1 MSFNIDAVGEELTD
15 AVTEAFE
22 NMAFAEVESCE
33 DVETLPSGID
43 AYCVTVDTLNPF
55 KSKVA
60 IIIDREASEELVM
73 DMYGGDIEDVNEE
86 IMNDALAEI
95 GNTVVG
101 RFLSRVVDEGQ
112 EFSLGFPECELYDGA
127 RYNRQKNDHTRLY
140 DLDLDDYHIY
150 CILES
155 RN

>member
-1 MSFNIDAVGEELTD
+1 MSFNIDTVGEGLTD

-22 NMAFAEVESCE
+22 NMAFVEVESCE
-33 DVETLPSGID
+33 DVESLPSGID
-43 AYCVTVDTLNPF
+43 AYCVTVDTLEPF

-60 IIIDREASEELVM
+60 IIVDREASEELVL
-73 DMYGGDIEDVNEE
+73 DMYGGDIEEVNEE
-86 IMNDALAEI
+86 IMSDALAEI

-101 RFLSRVVDEGQ
+101 RFLSHVVDEGE
-112 EFSLGFPECELYDGA
+112 EFSLGFPECEPYDEKKYG
-127 RYNRQKNDHTRLY
+127 RKKDDKTRLY
-140 DLDLDDYHIY
+140 DLDLEEYHIY